1 MSAET
6 TDWGELARH
15 ARIVLENAVAGSL
28 APEIAN
34 WPLLRNRRAVA
45 AQSLAVLRW
54 LPEATHGA
62 PPGPLRELATLVHQA
77 VSDFAWRQSYRA
89 PQVSAQFLERYGW
102 CELFGLSGPLPCP
115 TLACGF
121 LLLGPETFYPS
132 HGHRAAE
139 LYVPLSGTAEWQC
152 ADEPFRT
159 RAPGELIAHRPYEPH
174 AMRTQS
180 QPLLALYLWH
190 GAGLAESS
198 QMHAD

>member
-1 MSAET
+1 MSSET

-15 ARIVLENAVAGSL
+15 ARIVLENAGAGGL

-45 AQSLAVLRW
+45 PQSLAVLRW
-54 LPEATHGA
+54 LPEARHGA
-62 PPGPLRELATLVHQA
+62 PPGLLAELATLVHQA
-77 VSDFAWRQSYRA
+77 VC
-89 PQVSAQFLERYGW
+89 GW
-102 CELFGLSGPLPCP
+102 CELIGLSGPLPCP

-121 LLLGPETFYPS
+121 LLLGPEAVYPS

-139 LYVPLSGTAEWQC
+139 LYVPLSGIAEWQG
-152 ADEPFRT
+152 ADEPFRA
-159 RAPGELIAHRPYEPH
+159 RAPGELITHRPYEPH

-180 QPLLALYLWH
+180 RPLLALYLWH

-198 QMHAD
+198 QLLPG